1 MVDNFSILLSHGLL
15 AFALWRLL
23 GRPDL
28 DQESGRWAD
37 APEVTAPA
45 PSKPKPKPWGAR
57 DA

>member
-28 DQESGRWAD
+28 DQESGSWAD
-37 APEVTAPA
+37 PPDVAPPA
-45 PSKPKPKPWGAR
+45 PTKPTGWGAH

>member
-45 PSKPKPKPWGAR
+45 PTKPKPWGAR